1 MCICTHC
8 VLIAGTGFEVKLWD
22 VAEWFLLESFYSDGQ
37 GRRC

>member
-22 VAEWFLLESFYSDGQ
+22 VAEWFLLDGFCSDGQ
-37 GRRC
+37 GGRC